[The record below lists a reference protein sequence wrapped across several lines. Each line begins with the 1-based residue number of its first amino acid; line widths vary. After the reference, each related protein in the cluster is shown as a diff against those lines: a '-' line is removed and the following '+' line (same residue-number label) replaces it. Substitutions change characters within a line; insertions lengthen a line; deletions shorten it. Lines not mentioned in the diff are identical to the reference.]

1 MTWLLAGIAGIAFIE
16 LVGLLPIRRNLRHIK
31 ATAIKI
37 FATLRSARISDH
49 WKEKVL
55 LRYAARMFML
65 TLSLAFYLIIAFAP
79 FIAAY
84 GLSLALNVQFLD
96 FTLSFIGIL
105 FVSAIAIGYARF
117 RFRRVANRL

>member
-1 MTWLLAGIAGIAFIE
+1 MTWLLAGIAGIALVE
-16 LVGLLPIRRNLRHIK
+16 LVGLFPIRRNLRHIK

-37 FATLRSARISDH
+37 FATLRSGRISDH

-55 LRYAARMFML
+55 LRYAERVFTL
-65 TLSLAFYLIIAFAP
+65 TLSLAFYLIIALAP
-79 FIAAY
+79 FFAAY
-84 GLSLALNVQFLD
+84 GLSLALNVHFLD

-105 FVSAIAIGYARF
+105 FVSITAIGYARL